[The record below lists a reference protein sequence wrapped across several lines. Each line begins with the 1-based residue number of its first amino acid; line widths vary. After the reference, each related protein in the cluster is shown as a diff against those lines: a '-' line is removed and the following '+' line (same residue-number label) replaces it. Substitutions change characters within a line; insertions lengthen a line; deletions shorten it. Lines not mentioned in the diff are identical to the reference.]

1 MLFKE
6 HSATYVLIKFMI
18 LKLLK
23 IGFHKK
29 YKMKIKIIN
38 DKMKIN
44 ILKIL
49 FKINK

>member
-6 HSATYVLIKFMI
+6 HFATYVLIKFMI

-23 IGFHKK
+23 IDFHKK

-38 DKMKIN
+38 DKN
-44 ILKIL
+44 E
-49 FKINK
+49 NKYIKNFI